1 MSLKILFMGTP
12 EFAVPVLKSV
22 FESNHELLAVYTRP
36 PKKKFRGQKIINSP
50 IHKCADDL
58 KIPVKCP
65 ENINSKEIE
74 YIKKLNPNVV
84 IVVAYGLMIP
94 ENILNLSNILFINIH
109 ASLLPKWRGAAPI
122 QRAILNQDKETGI
135 SIMKIE
141 KELDSGPVMKT
152 IKVKIDK
159 ETTYDSLSKK
169 MSGLAASLIIECL
182 EILSKKNERF
192 IPQDNSKATYAKKI
206 DKSEAQIRWKDK
218 ARDIIAKINAF
229 YPNPGAWF
237 ELKGSRIKILKAIEV
252 EKSGNPGEIIDND
265 FTIACSQNSVQ
276 ILELKKEGKRSMSA
290 NDFLKGNQQKIG
302 SIINGS

>member
-22 FESNHELLAVYTRP
+22 FDSNHELLAVYTRP

-58 KIPVKCP
+58 KIPVRCP
-65 ENINSKEIE
+65 ENLNSKEIE

-84 IVVAYGLMIP
+84 IVVAYGLIIP

-122 QRAILNQDKETGI
+122 QRAILDMDKETGI

-152 IKVKIDK
+152 VKVKINSDS
-159 ETTYDSLSKK
+159 TYESLSKK
-169 MSGLAASLIIECL
+169 MSALASSLIIESL
-182 EILSKKNERF
+182 EILSNKNEIF
-192 IPQDNSKATYAKKI
+192 IPQNNSEATYAKKI
-206 DKSEAQIRWKDK
+206 DKSETQIKWEDK
-218 ARDIIAKINAF
+218 AKNIIAKINAF
-229 YPNPGAWF
+229 YPDPGAWF
-237 ELKGSRIKILKAIEV
+237 KLKGSRIKILKAIEV
-252 EKSGNPGEIIDND
+252 KKSGKPGELIDNNL
-265 FTIACSQNSVQ
+265 TIACSQNSVQ

-302 SIINGS
+302 SMINGS